1 MFQHAVF
8 GAPIRH
14 SLSPRIHRAFA
25 RQCQIELDY
34 QAIEAQAEDFTAALA
49 DFAARGGSGANVTMP
64 LKNFAFALCAE
75 VDRFAADAQA
85 VNTLIRRSQHWH
97 GANTDG
103 IGLVRDLRQRQ
114 GLQLEARRMLLIGAG
129 GAAQGVIAP
138 LQQAGVKDILI
149 CNRSVEKAQQLAT
162 RFGVQSCALT
172 ELADVGAFDLIVHAT
187 GKGYSDAVMPD
198 WPQSLAASGSV
209 LVDLSYGHAAR
220 PALAWA
226 SEVEMVGLDG
236 LGMLIEQAAEA
247 FFLWHDVRPDTAPI
261 WGELRGEI

>member
-8 GAPIRH
+8 GTPIRH
-14 SLSPRIHRAFA
+14 SLSPRIHRTFA
-25 RQCQIELDY
+25 RQSNIALDY
-34 QAIEAQAEDFTAALA
+34 QAIEAQADGFMAVLA
-49 DFAARGGSGANVTMP
+49 DFAACGGSGANVTMP
-64 LKNFAFALCAE
+64 LKNLAFALCAE

-103 IGLVRDLRQRQ
+103 VGLVRDLQQRQ
-114 GLQLEARRMLLIGAG
+114 GLALQGRRMLLIGAG

-138 LQQAGVKDILI
+138 LQQAGIKEMVI
-149 CNRSVEKAQQLAT
+149 CNRSIEKAQVLAG

-172 ELADVGAFDLIVHAT
+172 ELAEIGAFDLIVHAT
-187 GKGYSDAVMPD
+187 GKGYSDDVIPD
-198 WPQSLAASGSV
+198 WPQSLASPASV
-209 LVDLSYGHAAR
+209 LVDLSYGKAAR

-226 SEVEMVGLDG
+226 SELEIVGIDG